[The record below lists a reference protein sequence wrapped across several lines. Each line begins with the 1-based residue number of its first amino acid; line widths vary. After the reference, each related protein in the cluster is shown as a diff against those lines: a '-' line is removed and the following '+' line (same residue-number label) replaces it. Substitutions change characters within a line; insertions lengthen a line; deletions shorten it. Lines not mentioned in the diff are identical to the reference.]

1 MRRFLKSL
9 VLFAAIGGFIG
20 TGIGTGTGAL
30 AEPAADT
37 SATIVFFY
45 YKDVAAVAP
54 FYETILGLEKTLDM
68 EWVKIYRITPTSSIG
83 LTQEGSGYHKA
94 SDDKPAM
101 LSIVTGDVD
110 AWYARLKSEGVKIL
124 TELPALDDMPAPD
137 KAPIRGFIAEDPGGY
152 TIEFFA
158 WR

>member
-1 MRRFLKSL
+1 MRQFLNSL
-9 VLFAAIGGFIG
+9 VVVTAIGGFFWNNP
-20 TGIGTGTGAL
+20 GAI
-30 AEPAADT
+30 AEPAADA
-37 SATIVFFY
+37 SSTIVFFY

-54 FYETILGLEKTLDM
+54 FYEQTLGLEKTFDM

-83 LTQEGSGYHKA
+83 LTQEGHGYHKV

-101 LSIVTGDVD
+101 LSIVTDDVD
-110 AWYARLKSEGVKIL
+110 TWYSRLKSAGVKIL
-124 TELPALDDMPAPD
+124 TELPSADDMPAAE

-152 TIEFFA
+152 TIEFFT